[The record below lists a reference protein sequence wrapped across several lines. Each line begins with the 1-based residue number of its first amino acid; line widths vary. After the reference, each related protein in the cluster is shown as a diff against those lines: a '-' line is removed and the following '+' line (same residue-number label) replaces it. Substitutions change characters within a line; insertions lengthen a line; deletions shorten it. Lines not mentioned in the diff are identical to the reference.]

1 MSALCQKRTLAV
13 QNAGPLWT
21 KTEHELAAGLECT
34 VRQLALFLSRSWH
47 VAILRHGTLQC
58 ALERSIESTRN
69 FGNLFVV
76 KLAEQRR
83 RLVVL
88 ESRATFLVFIEVD
101 AQRRIKTRWQAMTG
115 HP

>member
-88 ESRATFLVFIEVD
+88 ES
-101 AQRRIKTRWQAMTG
+101 
-115 HP
+115 